1 MKSSNFKK
9 DIHDEEWFSSIL
21 DRDFYPEFM
30 TRLNRKRPDKNFS
43 LKRITDKERQFQGID
58 IVISE
63 SKASTEYLIDQKA
76 QLDYRGIKLPTFTF
90 ELSYLKDGRNNI
102 GWLLDTKKKT
112 TQYFLF
118 RHIFLSKDHHLES
131 CLMDS
136 IVVQRLKGFLSKFGL
151 NDEYLLEITDKL
163 DQSLNIE
170 DDLFETDKEN
180 RYGLKILPQSLN
192 KLVTLCIS
200 PKKAERPVNL
210 LVFLDKLKAKEPD
223 LFEQYNYPFPS

>member
-1 MKSSNFKK
+1 
-9 DIHDEEWFSSIL
+9 
-21 DRDFYPEFM
+21 
-30 TRLNRKRPDKNFS
+30 
-43 LKRITDKERQFQGID
+43 
-58 IVISE
+58 
-63 SKASTEYLIDQKA
+63 
-76 QLDYRGIKLPTFTF
+76 
-90 ELSYLKDGRNNI
+90 
-102 GWLLDTKKKT
+102 
-112 TQYFLF
+112 
-118 RHIFLSKDHHLES
+118 
-131 CLMDS
+131 MDS
-136 IVVQRLKGFLSKFGL
+136 IIVEKLKVFLSKFGL